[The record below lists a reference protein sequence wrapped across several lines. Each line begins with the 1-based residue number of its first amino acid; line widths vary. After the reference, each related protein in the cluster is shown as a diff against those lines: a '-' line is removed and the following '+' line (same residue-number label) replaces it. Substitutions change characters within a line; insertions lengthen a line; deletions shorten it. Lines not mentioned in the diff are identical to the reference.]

1 MKCKL
6 RVVEKSKQKYT
17 NQFDKIES
25 SRNAGII
32 ASDLFG
38 GAGG

>member
-1 MKCKL
+1 MKCIFG
-6 RVVEKSKQKYT
+6 VVEKSKQKHT
-17 NQFDKIES
+17 SPFDKIES